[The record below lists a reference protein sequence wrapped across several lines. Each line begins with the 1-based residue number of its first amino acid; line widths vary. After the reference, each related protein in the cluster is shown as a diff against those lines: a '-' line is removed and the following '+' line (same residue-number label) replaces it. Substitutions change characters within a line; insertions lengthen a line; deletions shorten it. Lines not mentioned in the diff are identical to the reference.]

1 MYQLLFL
8 RSQSTQTFQQQPS
21 QFFQQQS
28 TTRFVPVTTT
38 VASTTPLPSTRSR
51 STTPAFASPGFSN
64 PQKTTTFQQSIS
76 SAVNQQPSSRILSSS
91 PLTTKTTA
99 SSAATETI
107 TIGTT
112 NLHST
117 TTAPTIFIQPIE
129 QTTPRRPFG
138 RFVLSEEKA
147 VDLKDLR
154 NRTGIL
160 GKIIKQQKIFD
171 ELIRDSALTT
181 RNLPFTTPGEDK
193 LIVDKRLQKLDET
206 VKRFRTATPPFGFQL
221 VSSLPTKRPTRSTT
235 QFLSTQLL
243 GRKQGVVVRDLVN
256 PSGTTS
262 TPSTTTAD
270 QFRKFE
276 RILPKRILGNDFRQI
291 VFPTT
296 TSTRSTRST
305 TTNNSNL
312 LIVDGQA
319 FGDHFV
325 FNSLPQ
331 PNLQDVIFGKV
342 PTISSS
348 STSLSP
354 VTIPLSSAKP
364 LLPLKERNRQL
375 KRKIFFFR
383 NRHSGEMV
391 IINTQSTIC
400 YKSLNGFDNSLSVG
414 SCSDSKT
421 CEFKVKDD
429 ALSFGGATIHKTD
442 CLQTS
447 MEYPSATVKGS
458 TSTGFSNLGS
468 FPSCDPKMVD
478 GDIIELDVSI
488 GSSCSIIV
496 KNAKVPEIPKTT
508 SNSTTP
514 KPFLESSSKNSA
526 ESSFPDW
533 GFVIIGIA
541 LLIVIALI
549 IGLFV

>member
-1 MYQLLFL
+1 MYRYRNQIAYVYELCRAKFKFVVA
-8 RSQSTQTFQQQPS
+8 SQIFTIHKGIKKKLTRNEKFYMQENWEK
-21 QFFQQQS
+21 FFQTWNNFEEMIKLKYPNTEKFS
-28 TTRFVPVTTT
+28 
-38 VASTTPLPSTRSR
+38 VASSR
-51 STTPAFASPGFSN
+51 FSN
-64 PQKTTTFQQSIS
+64 PQRTF
-76 SAVNQQPSSRILSSS
+76 
-91 PLTTKTTA
+91 
-99 SSAATETI
+99 ATETI
-107 TIGTT
+107 SIGTT
-112 NLHST
+112 NLPST
-117 TTAPTIFIQPIE
+117 TTTTSTIFIQPIE
-129 QTTPRRPFG
+129 QTTSRRPFG
-138 RFVLSEEKA
+138 RFVLSEAKA

-160 GKIIKQQKIFD
+160 AKIIKQQKIFD
-171 ELIRDSALTT
+171 ELIRDSTLTT

-221 VSSLPTKRPTRSTT
+221 VSSIPTKRPTRSTT

-243 GRKQGVVVRDLVN
+243 GRNTVAAQGVVDRDLAN
-256 PSGTTS
+256 PSRTTS

-270 QFRKFE
+270 GFRKFE

-305 TTNNSNL
+305 TTNDSNL

-391 IINTQSTIC
+391 IINTQ
-400 YKSLNGFDNSLSVG
+400 
-414 SCSDSKT
+414 
-421 CEFKVKDD
+421 
-429 ALSFGGATIHKTD
+429 
-442 CLQTS
+442 
-447 MEYPSATVKGS
+447 
-458 TSTGFSNLGS
+458 
-468 FPSCDPKMVD
+468 
-478 GDIIELDVSI
+478 
-488 GSSCSIIV
+488 
-496 KNAKVPEIPKTT
+496 
-508 SNSTTP
+508 
-514 KPFLESSSKNSA
+514 
-526 ESSFPDW
+526 
-533 GFVIIGIA
+533 
-541 LLIVIALI
+541 
-549 IGLFV
+549 

>member
-8 RSQSTQTFQQQPS
+8 RSQSTQTSQQQPS
-21 QFFQQQS
+21 RFFQQQL

-38 VASTTPLPSTRSR
+38 VASTTPLSSTRSH
-51 STTPAFASPGFSN
+51 STTPAVESSRFSN
-64 PQKTTTFQQSIS
+64 PQRTTTFQQSIS
-76 SAVNQQPSSRILSSS
+76 SAVNQQTSSQILSSS
-91 PLTTKTTA
+91 PPTTKSTA
-99 SSAATETI
+99 SSAAV
-107 TIGTT
+107 IGIT
-112 NLHST
+112 NLPST
-117 TTAPTIFIQPIE
+117 TTTPTVFIQPIE

-138 RFVLSEEKA
+138 RFVLSEAKA
-147 VDLKDLR
+147 IDLKDLR

-171 ELIRDSALTT
+171 ELIRDTTLTT

-221 VSSLPTKRPTRSTT
+221 VSSIPTKRSTRSTT

-243 GRKQGVVVRDLVN
+243 GRNAVTAQGVVDRDLAN
-256 PSGTTS
+256 PSRTTS
-262 TPSTTTAD
+262 TPSTTTTD
-270 QFRKFE
+270 RFRKFE

-391 IINTQSTIC
+391 IAPQ
-400 YKSLNGFDNSLSVG
+400 
-414 SCSDSKT
+414 
-421 CEFKVKDD
+421 DD
-429 ALSFGGATIHKTD
+429 E
-442 CLQTS
+442 C
-447 MEYPSATVKGS
+447 
-458 TSTGFSNLGS
+458 
-468 FPSCDPKMVD
+468 VD
-478 GDIIELDVSI
+478 GDTACDFWAKNGECKANPVYMLTVCRL
-488 GSSCSIIV
+488 SCHIC
-496 KNAKVPEIPKTT
+496 IPFY
-508 SNSTTP
+508 S
-514 KPFLESSSKNSA
+514 
-526 ESSFPDW
+526 
-533 GFVIIGIA
+533 
-541 LLIVIALI
+541 
-549 IGLFV
+549 